1 MSEQIKF
8 ANHPAEVV
16 KNEFIDIIHSQT
28 NIDDLLYIERT
39 LMECNNDV
47 SKTILKLL
55 NLLPEEVKKEPT
67 DIDVFREI
75 LNEKDKIYHEVMDKN
90 KVQ

>member
-1 MSEQIKF
+1 MNTQIDLVD
-8 ANHPAEVV
+8 HPKEVA
-16 KNEFIDIIHSQT
+16 KNEVINIIQSQT
-28 NIDDLLYIERT
+28 NIDDVIYIERT

-47 SKTILKLL
+47 TKTILKLM
-55 NLLPEEVKKEPT
+55 NLLPEAVDKEPT

-90 KVQ
+90 KS